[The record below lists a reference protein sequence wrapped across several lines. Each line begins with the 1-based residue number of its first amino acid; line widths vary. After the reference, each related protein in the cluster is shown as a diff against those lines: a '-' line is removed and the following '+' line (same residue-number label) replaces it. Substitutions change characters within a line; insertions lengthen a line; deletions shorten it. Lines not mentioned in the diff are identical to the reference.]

1 MRVAGSGVERPAA
14 GPILLYWG
22 LPARRRARGSGESRG
37 TERDRR
43 LLSIL
48 GKPTAQAGERTLFI
62 RGGPTFLTPP
72 GLSPAVLT
80 QPATEADLAQDP

>member
-14 GPILLYWG
+14 GQS

-43 LLSIL
+43 PLSVS
-48 GKPTAQAGERTLFI
+48 GEAGRKSARAELKA
-62 RGGPTFLTPP
+62 P
-72 GLSPAVLT
+72 GLRCLALASPLSNRQRDNRGACRHD
-80 QPATEADLAQDP
+80 Q